1 MGFEFLV
8 PWHAFLP
15 REGGHVVVCYGHQ
28 DALRLR
34 DAVAAALD
42 DTTLADA
49 SVPCLCCEMGPAD
62 LDAAAVDA
70 LAAQHPDRVVL
81 VAAATAVADLPA
93 RTSLALP
100 VVPLTPAA
108 ERGWDALLDEIC
120 GPAGLLARAAAGTPA
135 APALLRLDDCLDSI
149 GLFAALDRLME
160 ERGVPIFILGEVRG
174 PQPRLRAAFR
184 AAGPPPRPAPSV
196 GKNS

>member
-15 REGGHVVVCYGHQ
+15 REGGHVVVCYGHE

-42 DTTLADA
+42 EAEFADA
-49 SVPCLCCEMGPAD
+49 GAPCLCCEMGPTG
-62 LDAAAVDA
+62 LDAAAVDV
-70 LAAQHPDRVVL
+70 LAAEHPGRVVL
-81 VAAATAVADLPA
+81 VAAATAVAALPA

-100 VVPLTPAA
+100 VVPLTSAP
-108 ERGWDALLDEIC
+108 ERDWDALLDEIC
-120 GPAGLLARAAAGTPA
+120 GPAGLLACAAAGMPA

-184 AAGPPPRPAPSV
+184 AAGPSPRPDPGPGMES
-196 GKNS
+196 

>member
-42 DTTLADA
+42 EAALYDA
-49 SVPCLCCEMGPAD
+49 GAPCLCCEMGPAA

-70 LAAQHPDRVVL
+70 LAAEHPDRVVL
-81 VAAATAVADLPA
+81 VAAATSVAALPS

-100 VVPLTPAA
+100 VVPLTSAA
-108 ERGWDALLDEIC
+108 GRGWDALLDEIC
-120 GPAGLLARAAAGTPA
+120 GPAGLLACAAAGTPA

-160 ERGVPIFILGEVRG
+160 ERGVPIFVLGEVRG
-174 PQPRLRAAFR
+174 PQSRLRAAFR
-184 AAGPPPRPAPSV
+184 AAGPPPRPAPPE
-196 GKNS
+196 GKGS